1 MIRIFLLFSIT
12 LLVYSCSLKQK
23 VDEHGVKNLD
33 IKKNKILVNASN
45 KNDIIKI
52 LGQPSTKSLFDN
64 GIWIY
69 LEKERVANGIFN
81 INSKKIIKSNVLVL
95 ELNNRGL
102 LIKKYFYD
110 INDIN
115 KLDFSDDKTKDIFS
129 KRGFVYDFLS
139 SMRQKINDPLNK
151 RKNR

>member
-1 MIRIFLLFSIT
+1 MKVFILFSIT

-23 VDEHGVKNLD
+23 VDEHGLKNLD

-52 LGQPSTKSLFDN
+52 LGEPSTKSLFDN
-64 GIWIY
+64 SIWIY
-69 LEKERVANGIFN
+69 MEKERVANGIFN

-102 LIKKYFYD
+102 LVKKDFYD
-110 INDIN
+110 MNDIN
-115 KLDFSDDKTKDIFS
+115 KLKFSDDKTKDIFS

-139 SMRQKINDPLNK
+139 SMRQKMNDPLNK
-151 RKNR
+151 RNNR

>member
-45 KNDIIKI
+45 KNDIIDI
-52 LGQPSTKSLFDN
+52 LGYPSTKSLFDDK
-64 GIWIY
+64 IWIY
-69 LEKERVANGIFN
+69 FEKENAANGIFN
-81 INSKKIIKSNVLVL
+81 IKSKSIIKSNVLVL
-95 ELNNRGL
+95 ELNNRGIL
-102 LIKKYFYD
+102 MKKDFYN

-115 KLDFSDDKTKDIFS
+115 KLDFSKDSTKDIFS
-129 KRGFVYDFLS
+129 KKGFVYEFLS

-151 RKNR
+151 RKKK

>member
-1 MIRIFLLFSIT
+1 MKVFILFSIT

-23 VDEHGVKNLD
+23 VDEHGLKNLD

-52 LGQPSTKSLFDN
+52 LGEPSTKSLFDN
-64 GIWIY
+64 SIWIY
-69 LEKERVANGIFN
+69 MEKERVANGIFN

-102 LIKKYFYD
+102 LVKKDFYD
-110 INDIN
+110 MNDIN
-115 KLDFSDDKTKDIFS
+115 KLKFSDDKTKDIFS

-139 SMRQKINDPLNK
+139 SMRQKMNDPLNK